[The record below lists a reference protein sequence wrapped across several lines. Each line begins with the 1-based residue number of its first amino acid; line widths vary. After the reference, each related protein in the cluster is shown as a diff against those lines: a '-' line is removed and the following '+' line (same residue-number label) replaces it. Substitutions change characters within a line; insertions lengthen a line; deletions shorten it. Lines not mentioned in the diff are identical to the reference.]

1 MVGDIDLSSNS
12 KNNPMFADVV
22 KLSDY
27 LLSGRRTQFWTEDY
41 VKRVRKKKLY
51 YN

>member
-1 MVGDIDLSSNS
+1 MTTEIDLSGNP

-41 VKRVRKKKLY
+41 VKRVL
-51 YN
+51 